1 MRQSKKVR
9 LRLLSVSTSYVLAAS
24 CWPGF
29 DASASAET
37 YVVSPQGDDTH
48 SGAWGDPLRTISAA
62 AAKAQPGD
70 TVLVREGIYRERVA
84 PPRGGLEGAPIVYRA
99 EPGKRVVVKGSN
111 LWRPDWMPQGDGIY
125 SARPEESLFDD
136 RSHEYI
142 DSHNPLKVTLASTP
156 YGREGKKELERGFA
170 ADAKVAFTCGQVFID
185 GTPLREVP
193 LRSELAAKTWWYDPV
208 TESVF
213 VHPGE
218 RDLNRCQ
225 VELTTRRRIFA
236 PKRRGLGHIVVE
248 GFVFEHCGNQYPT
261 NFWSDPAN
269 AQRGAVG
276 AEAGHHWVIRRNVIR
291 YAKTFALDVG
301 RVDNHRRE
309 ESAYDNLVEE
319 NYLIDN
325 GSAGVMSCGSRNLVI
340 RNNVILR
347 NNRLRFLGNK
357 RWEQAGIKCH
367 LFVDGLIEGNY
378 VAHND
383 DTYGIWLDNE
393 FPHSRIT
400 RNVIYDN
407 GRAGIFLEM
416 SDYDYDRLLVN
427 NNVVLNN
434 HENAV
439 YIHDAS
445 GATFRNNLLANTQDA
460 PGFGQAIYIRQV
472 SARTKTY
479 HHSFFGNLLIGN
491 VRNIEV
497 NYPAARSGPQRF
509 DFNYYDLNPTARTFV
524 VSDKSDVPS
533 PWSERAFREL
543 VRSDLDGK
551 RLTETALGQTGKASL
566 TFEEWKSFWRQHG
579 ESNDSHSRCAEGNAV
594 TYNPATHELTI
605 ELSAAPP
612 EHAQE
617 EVTVKPADVLK
628 LEVGVNHRVIWK
640 GLPLVNRDQL
650 PPPDWS
656 HR

>member
-1 MRQSKKVR
+1 
-9 LRLLSVSTSYVLAAS
+9 LVSISAPYVLSAS
-24 CWPGF
+24 CWFGF
-29 DASASAET
+29 GVFVAAET
-37 YVVSPQGDDTH
+37 FVVSPQGDDTH
-48 SGAWGDPLRTISAA
+48 SGTWKDPLKTISAA

-70 TVLVREGIYRERVA
+70 TVLVREGVYRERVA
-84 PPRGGLEGAPIVYRA
+84 PPRGGREGAPIVYRA
-99 EPGKRVVVKGSN
+99 EPGKRVVVKGSSI
-111 LWRPDWMPQGDGIY
+111 WRPDWKSEGEGVY
-125 SARPEESLFDD
+125 SACPEESLFDD
-136 RSHEYI
+136 RSDEYV
-142 DSHNPLKVTLASTP
+142 DSHNPLKATLASTP
-156 YGREGKKELERGFA
+156 YRREGKKELEWGFEG
-170 ADAKVAFTCGQVFID
+170 DARLAFTCGQVFID
-185 GTPLREVP
+185 GVPLREVP
-193 LRSELAAKTWWYDPV
+193 LRSELEAGTWWYDPA
-208 TESVF
+208 TERVF
-213 VHPGE
+213 LHPGQ
-218 RDLNRCQ
+218 RDLKKCQ
-225 VELTTRRRIFA
+225 VELTARRRIFA
-236 PKRRGLGHIVVE
+236 PKQRGLGHIVVE
-248 GFVFEHCGNQYPT
+248 GFIFEHCGNQYPT
-261 NFWSDPAN
+261 NFWSEPAN

-276 AEAGHHWVIRRNVIR
+276 VEAGHHWVIRRNVIR

-301 RVDNHRRE
+301 RVNNHTRE

-319 NYLIDN
+319 NYLLDN

-347 NNRLRFLGNK
+347 NNRLHFLGNK

-378 VAHND
+378 VAHNY

-393 FPHSRIT
+393 FLNSRIT

-416 SDYDYDRLLVN
+416 SDYGYDRLLVD

-460 PGFGQAIYIRQV
+460 PGFGQAVFIRQV

-491 VRNIEV
+491 ARNIEV

-509 DFNYYDLNPTARTFV
+509 DFNYYDLNPAARTFV

-533 PWSERAFREL
+533 PWSEGAFREL
-543 VRSDLDGK
+543 IQSNFHGK
-551 RLTETALGQTGKASL
+551 RLAEAALERTAEASL

-579 ESNDSHSRCAEGNAV
+579 ESNDSHSRCAEANSVA
-594 TYNPATHELTI
+594 YNPATHELTI
-605 ELSAAPP
+605 KLTTALP
-612 EHAQE
+612 ERAQE
-617 EVTVKPADVLK
+617 ETARPADFSK
-628 LEVGVNHRVIWK
+628 LEVGVNYRVIWE
-640 GLPLVNRDQL
+640 GLPLVDRGQL
-650 PPPDWS
+650 PPPEWS